1 MKILMA
7 SMSIYIR
14 IKFNISNEAWHE
26 LAMNNKQLPNVY
38 RVEKKFKE
46 LNANWNLKSTPGEAE
61 GVQISFKES
70 LEKQIISLQEKGVLN
85 MNTKIQVKI
94 SGD

>member
-26 LAMNNKQLPNVY
+26 LAMNNKHLPNVY
-38 RVEKKFKE
+38 RVEKKIKE

-70 LEKQIISLQEKGVLN
+70 LEKQIIRLQEKGVLN